1 MSDSPTI
8 WFDRRPAPEL
18 AELAPAEANIEW
30 PQSDDPLDGIDR
42 ADGVIAGASIIYDQT
57 GFALASKLR
66 VLVRAGIGFDN
77 IVLDDATD
85 AGVAACNTP
94 DGPTISTAEHALA
107 LIFSVTKGLQQ
118 SANRLQRQ
126 EGNYG
131 ASHNALELDGA
142 RLTLIGLGRI
152 GSRVAKVA
160 AAAGIQGTAYD
171 PFESDERFE
180 ALGVTR
186 STDLGEA
193 VSEAQIVSIH
203 APLSSKTRHLVDSNL
218 ISRMRDG
225 VFIVN
230 TARGGLIDDNA
241 LLDALDSGKVGGAG
255 LDVTEPEPLPAGH
268 PLLQHEG
275 VLVTPHVASATAEGR
290 HRIFTMAL
298 DQVAAALAGIKPS
311 HILNPEVWSGRNSNN
326 EDA

>member
-1 MSDSPTI
+1 MPDSPII
-8 WFDRRPAPEL
+8 WFDRRPVPEL
-18 AELAPAEANIEW
+18 AELAPPEATIEW
-30 PQSDDPLDGIDR
+30 PESDDPLDGINR
-42 ADGVIAGASIIYDQT
+42 ADGVIAGASIIYDRDV
-57 GFALASKLR
+57 FSLATKLR

-77 IVLDDATD
+77 IVLSDATA

-107 LIFSVTKGLQQ
+107 LIFSVTKGLKQ
-118 SANRLQRQ
+118 SENRLQRQ

-131 ASHNALELDGA
+131 PNHNALELDGA

-160 AAAGIQGTAYD
+160 TATGIHVTAYD

-203 APLSSKTRHLVDSNL
+203 APLSPQTRHLVDSNL
-218 ISRMRDG
+218 IGGMRDG

-230 TARGGLIDDNA
+230 TARGGLIDDDA
-241 LLDALDSGKVGGAG
+241 LLEALDSGKVSGAG
-255 LDVTEPEPLPAGH
+255 LDVTEPEPLPSGH
-268 PLLQHEG
+268 ALLEHES
-275 VLVTPHVASATAEGR
+275 VLVTPHVASATTAGR
-290 HRIFTMAL
+290 NRIFTMAL
-298 DQVAAALAGIKPS
+298 DQVVAALAGIKPS
-311 HILNPEVWSGRNSNN
+311 HILNPEVWPGRNSNN

>member
-1 MSDSPTI
+1 
-8 WFDRRPAPEL
+8 
-18 AELAPAEANIEW
+18 
-30 PQSDDPLDGIDR
+30 
-42 ADGVIAGASIIYDQT
+42 VIAGASIIYDRDV
-57 GFALASKLR
+57 FSLATKLR

-77 IVLDDATD
+77 IVLSDATA

-107 LIFSVTKGLQQ
+107 LIFSVTKGLKQ
-118 SANRLQRQ
+118 SENRLQRQ

-131 ASHNALELDGA
+131 PNHNALELDGA

-160 AAAGIQGTAYD
+160 TAAGIHVTAYD

-203 APLSSKTRHLVDSNL
+203 APLSPQTRHLVDSNL
-218 ISRMRDG
+218 IGGMRDG

-230 TARGGLIDDNA
+230 TARGGLIDDDA
-241 LLDALDSGKVGGAG
+241 LLEALDSGKVGGAG
-255 LDVTEPEPLPAGH
+255 LDVTEPEPLPSGH
-268 PLLQHEG
+268 ALLEHES
-275 VLVTPHVASATAEGR
+275 VLVTPHVASATTAGR
-290 HRIFTMAL
+290 NRIFTMAL
-298 DQVAAALAGIKPS
+298 DQVVAALAGIKPS
-311 HILNPEVWSGRNSNN
+311 HILNPEVWPGRNSNN
-326 EDA
+326 KDA

>member
-1 MSDSPTI
+1 MPDSPII
-8 WFDRRPAPEL
+8 WFDRRPVPEL
-18 AELAPAEANIEW
+18 AELAPPEATIEW
-30 PQSDDPLDGIDR
+30 PESDDPLDGIDR
-42 ADGVIAGASIIYDQT
+42 ADGVIAGASIIYDRDV
-57 GFALASKLR
+57 FSLATKLR

-77 IVLDDATD
+77 IVLSDATA

-107 LIFSVTKGLQQ
+107 LIFSVTKGLKQ
-118 SANRLQRQ
+118 SENRLQRQ

-131 ASHNALELDGA
+131 PNHNALELDGA

-160 AAAGIQGTAYD
+160 TAAGIHVTAYD

-203 APLSSKTRHLVDSNL
+203 APLSPQTRHLVDSNL
-218 ISRMRDG
+218 IGGMRDG

-230 TARGGLIDDNA
+230 TARGGLIDDDA
-241 LLDALDSGKVGGAG
+241 LLEALDSGKVGGAG
-255 LDVTEPEPLPAGH
+255 LDVTEPEPLPSGH
-268 PLLQHEG
+268 ALLEHES
-275 VLVTPHVASATAEGR
+275 VLVTPHVASATTAGR
-290 HRIFTMAL
+290 NRIFTMAL
-298 DQVAAALAGIKPS
+298 DQVVAALAGIKPS
-311 HILNPEVWSGRNSNN
+311 HILNPEVWPGRNSNN
-326 EDA
+326 KDA

>member
-1 MSDSPTI
+1 MFDSPII
-8 WFDRRPAPEL
+8 WFDRRPIPEL
-18 AELAPAEANIEW
+18 AELAPPEATIEW
-30 PQSDDPLDGIDR
+30 PESDDPLDGIDR
-42 ADGVIAGASIIYDQT
+42 ADGVIAGASIIYDRDV
-57 GFALASKLR
+57 FSLATKLR

-77 IVLDDATD
+77 IVLSDATA

-107 LIFSVTKGLQQ
+107 LIFSVTKGLKQ
-118 SANRLQRQ
+118 SENRLQRQ

-131 ASHNALELDGA
+131 PNHNALELDGA

-160 AAAGIQGTAYD
+160 AAAGIHVTAYD

-180 ALGVTR
+180 ALGVRR

-218 ISRMRDG
+218 IGGMCDG

-241 LLDALDSGKVGGAG
+241 LLDALDSGKVAGAG
-255 LDVTEPEPLPAGH
+255 LDVTEPEPLPSGH
-268 PLLQHEG
+268 ALLEHES
-275 VLVTPHVASATAEGR
+275 VLVTPHVASATTAGR
-290 HRIFTMAL
+290 NRIFTMAL
-298 DQVAAALAGIKPS
+298 DQVVAALAGIKPS
-311 HILNPEVWSGRNSNN
+311 HILNPEVWPGRNSNN